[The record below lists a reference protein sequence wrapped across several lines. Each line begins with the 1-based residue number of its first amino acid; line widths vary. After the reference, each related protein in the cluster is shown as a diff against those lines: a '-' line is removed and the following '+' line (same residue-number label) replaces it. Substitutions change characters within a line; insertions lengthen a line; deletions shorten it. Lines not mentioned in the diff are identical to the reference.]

1 MNILRWKRKSK
12 NKIKFKSIILVI
24 FSLIMTTFAW
34 YAYTK
39 VIDPTL
45 NIHIASWDME
55 YYIGADKQ
63 TNPIGINIPVLY
75 PAMTEQSV
83 RIDIKNNG
91 ETLVDIE
98 YLVESITI
106 AGVEY
111 QVLPEET
118 ENPTGNYVIMTPP
131 IKEMQ
136 TVRPTDPDTG
146 EEIETQVEV
155 AKGVIT
161 NDITKFPF
169 TVELDYSPQVEAESQ
184 GYLTIRVNWIGD
196 NAKLDSEWGY
206 IVGQYLAANPTATSA
221 MSIGLRIDSYQAY
234 IPLPGEVVEEEVIT
248 LPSTAETTPFLPT
261 GFTRVPGTSLHNGL
275 VVKDATG
282 NEYVWIEVPRNSTVY
297 PNAGLSLDLD
307 TLTDTALTDAYN
319 AIEADLHAY
328 TADYREGTSSSDTY
342 YSDDA
347 TGLTS
352 TEYEALK
359 QKMLKSVYKNG
370 GFYIGRYEAGLEN
383 TYRIA
388 AGTANQTPVIKPH
401 AYPYN
406 WVTCKQAQTAAA
418 RLTTAEYTSS
428 LMFGV
433 QWDLVMKYL
442 ETSGATTQAE
452 LKEDSTEWGN
462 YWNNEFDITNSEAKY
477 FDEDEVKWEIAAPYS
492 KMEDEGFLLTLGAN
506 SAFVKQNIYDLSGN
520 LYELTLE
527 KYSDSSNLCV
537 DRGGGYDGDG
547 IFYSTSVR
555 SGYNYANTFG
565 GLGFR
570 VSLY

>member
-34 YAYTK
+34 YAYSK

-55 YYIGADKQ
+55 YYIGETKQ

-75 PAMTEQSV
+75 PAMAEQSV

-131 IKEMQ
+131 VKEMQ
-136 TVRPTDPDTG
+136 TVTTTDPVTG
-146 EEIETQVEV
+146 EEVQTQVEV

-206 IVGQYLAANPTATSA
+206 IVGQYFAANPTATSA

-261 GFTRVPGTSLHNGL
+261 GFTRVPGTSLDNGL
-275 VVKDATG
+275 VVKDASG
-282 NEYVWIEVPRNSTVY
+282 NEYVWIEVPRNTTVY

-307 TLTDTALTDAYN
+307 NLTGTALEDAYN
-319 AIEADLHAY
+319 AIETDLHTY
-328 TADYREGTSSSDTY
+328 TADYREAGCSDTY
-342 YSDDA
+342 YSDDT
-347 TGLTS
+347 TGLTEGDY
-352 TEYEALK
+352 TALK

-388 AGTANQTPVIKPH
+388 AGTANETPVSKQH
-401 AYPYN
+401 AYTYN

-442 ETSGATTQAE
+442 EESGAATQEE
-452 LKEDSTEWGN
+452 LNEDSTAWGN
-462 YWNNEFDITNSEAKY
+462 HYTNEFDITNSKAKY
-477 FDEDEVKWEIAAPYS
+477 FDEDESKWILRAPYS
-492 KMEDEGFLLTLGAN
+492 KIAEEELLLTLGSN
-506 SAFVKQNIYDLSGN
+506 STFVKQNIYDLAGN
-520 LYELTLE
+520 ESEWTLE
-527 KYSDSSNLCV
+527 YTYDLALPCAGRGGSSNIESLDNSMCK
-537 DRGGGYDGDG
+537 RIKG
-547 IFYSTSVR
+547 STT
-555 SGYNYANTFG
+555 YAYRVF
-565 GLGFR
+565 GFR
-570 VSLY
+570 VTLY